1 MKPLKITIV
10 ATCLFISSFLILG
23 CDNRGQTDKNWY
35 KGNLHTHSYW
45 SDGDEFPEMIM
56 DWYKSRDYAFVALSD
71 HNILAEV
78 EKWITIRPDSIYQT
92 AFQNYL
98 DEYGEDWV
106 EYREN
111 NDTIRVKLKT
121 FEEYKP
127 LFEEEEHFLIMPSEE
142 ISDQYDGKPLHMNV
156 TNIQKL
162 IKPQGGTSIL
172 EVLQNN
178 IDAVLKQREETG
190 VPMMVHINHPNFHY
204 AISLDVMTRLKGE
217 RFFEVY
223 NGHPQVHNLGD
234 SLHLGTEEMWD
245 FINIAYLEKGQP
257 LIYGLATDDSHHY
270 HRKGSQ
276 FSNAGRGWVMVQAD
290 SLSPAALIE
299 AMENGHFYSSTG
311 VTLKDLS
318 FIDNKISI
326 AVEPSLG
333 VDYSI
338 AFIGCKNGQKEA
350 TILQESEGVNAEF
363 TLSSDI
369 NFVRAKITST
379 KKHPNPVENMIYEM
393 AWTQPVVFNDEL

>member
-1 MKPLKITIV
+1 
-10 ATCLFISSFLILG
+10 
-23 CDNRGQTDKNWY
+23 
-35 KGNLHTHSYW
+35 
-45 SDGDEFPEMIM
+45 
-56 DWYKSRDYAFVALSD
+56 
-71 HNILAEV
+71 
-78 EKWITIRPDSIYQT
+78 
-92 AFQNYL
+92 
-98 DEYGEDWV
+98 
-106 EYREN
+106 
-111 NDTIRVKLKT
+111 
-121 FEEYKP
+121 
-127 LFEEEEHFLIMPSEE
+127 
-142 ISDQYDGKPLHMNV
+142 
-156 TNIQKL
+156 
-162 IKPQGGTSIL
+162 
-172 EVLQNN
+172 
-178 IDAVLKQREETG
+178 
-190 VPMMVHINHPNFHY
+190 
-204 AISLDVMTRLKGE
+204 

-393 AWTQPVVFNDEL
+393 AWTQPVVFNDELWMISDEW